1 MFFFLLPSAAEGD
14 RCWFSCWGKVSIT
27 PCWSG
32 LKAWRGLRGPG
43 GRTADLPDKK
53 HSPGELAASHSSLER
68 ASASARHLVSR
79 DALVSQ
85 TQDHAREGRGG
96 RTPRILG
103 AGAAGSVALGLKAPH
118 QSKRRG
124 LSEVVGEGDPVSP
137 LGRLRRIRFCAG
149 IGALPPSSVS
159 SSHSIRTSQ
168 RPQVKGHR
176 ARPAHWSP
184 S

>member
-1 MFFFLLPSAAEGD
+1 MGGQRTCRTRNTA
-14 RCWFSCWGKVSIT
+14 RVSWPPPT
-27 PCWSG
+27 HPWQG
-32 LKAWRGLRGPG
+32 
-43 GRTADLPDKK
+43 
-53 HSPGELAASHSSLER
+53 

-103 AGAAGSVALGLKAPH
+103 AGAAGSAAPGLKAPH
-118 QSKRRG
+118 QSKRKG

-149 IGALPPSSVS
+149 IGAPPPSSVS
-159 SSHSIRTSQ
+159 SSHSIRTSGAKSQ